1 MWRQCSLSARSGCS
15 GSCSL
20 SSLFAPTETFGAT
33 IFSSLDRAGT
43 DTLEPS
49 EIAYVCVGANELGK
63 QLDVHFLSR
72 SGMRGDY
79 SFSVPSFGLH
89 NDTTLQHLLEPTD
102 EQIAIYAASGAL
114 G

>member
-1 MWRQCSLSARSGCS
+1 
-15 GSCSL
+15 
-20 SSLFAPTETFGAT
+20 
-33 IFSSLDRAGT
+33 
-43 DTLEPS
+43 
-49 EIAYVCVGANELGK
+49 
-63 QLDVHFLSR
+63 
-72 SGMRGDY
+72 MRGDY